1 MSELFNDLKPKEKKI
16 PNNIQV
22 NQSMFSDLMPSEDKH
37 QYKIT
42 EKGNPGSNLSN
53 EDKLEPGLFDDLK
66 PTNTEDDKEDIDGD
80 ADLWD
85 KIAFATKLGFTDTYR
100 GVKQIAS
107 IDKEKMKAE
116 QEKLYRY
123 MENPDGSTNYAV
135 AAAYFGSAILDPA
148 GWLLPVTKART
159 LYKAAKY
166 GFVTAGI
173 AGGLGYVDENSILN
187 TRGKQAAAS
196 AVGGTILSPVI
207 TAVGKKIKGEKVFT
221 RESLGIPG
229 FDAPSIK
236 VQADTELSKI
246 KLQNEAGKKDRDALA
261 RKKIEIDEPEIL
273 KDMPSNKTQML
284 RGPRLWF
291 RENVVKPYEKK
302 FGKPALNYLTNGEYG
317 AEAGGAATGGI
328 VGYASA
334 ESDSPITTKF
344 ARAFTGALINL
355 HEHLLKEKI
364 KQSK

>member
-42 EKGNPGSNLSN
+42 EKGNPGNNLTN

-66 PTNTEDDKEDIDGD
+66 PITPEDDREDIDGD

-85 KIAFATKLGFTDTYR
+85 KIAFATKLGFFDTVRGVSQITDTSL
-100 GVKQIAS
+100 GFGNKKQMQ
-107 IDKEKMKAE
+107 DDQK
-116 QEKLYRY
+116 KLYEY
-123 MENPDGSTNYAV
+123 MENEDGSTNYMV

-148 GWLLPVTKART
+148 GWLIPVTKART

-173 AGGLGYVDENSILN
+173 AGGLGYVDENSILDS
-187 TRGKQAAAS
+187 RGKQAAAS
-196 AVGGTILSPVI
+196 AVGGAVLSPVI

-229 FDAPSIK
+229 MDAPSIK

-246 KLQNEAGKKDRDALA
+246 KLQNEAGKKDRDAFA
-261 RKKIEIDEPEIL
+261 IKKIEVDEPEII
-273 KDMPSNKTQML
+273 KDLPSNITQML

-291 RENVVKPYEKK
+291 RENVVKPY
-302 FGKPALNYLTNGEYG
+302 
-317 AEAGGAATGGI
+317 
-328 VGYASA
+328 
-334 ESDSPITTKF
+334 
-344 ARAFTGALINL
+344 
-355 HEHLLKEKI
+355 
-364 KQSK
+364 